1 MAVRASAH
9 AARRW
14 SSLVIGGLAHHNR
27 LIDPLECPMAEAQ
40 VAASMARV
48 VSALRRKPQAG
59 LHDDTP
65 ATVRW
70 AGGLR
75 TVAHS
80 PTGAEVT
87 TDMPTAI
94 GGDDTAATP
103 GWLLRTALASCAVTR
118 IAMEAQV
125 RGIVLH
131 TLQAHATSRS
141 DLRGLVGVAEA
152 DGRPVPAGP
161 LEMDL
166 HVRIGAPGVDA
177 KRLCALVEATSGC
190 SPVTCAL
197 EQPLAV
203 GLHIEVAD

>member
-1 MAVRASAH
+1 
-9 AARRW
+9 
-14 SSLVIGGLAHHNR
+14 
-27 LIDPLECPMAEAQ
+27 MAEAQ
-40 VAASMARV
+40 IAASMARV
-48 VSALRRKPQAG
+48 VSTLRRKPNAG
-59 LHDDTP
+59 LQDDTP

-75 TVAHS
+75 TVARS
-80 PTGAEVT
+80 PMGAEVT
-87 TDMPTAI
+87 TDMPATI

-125 RGIVLH
+125 RGITLQ

-152 DGRPVPAGP
+152 DGRAVPAGP
-161 LEMDL
+161 LAMDL

-177 KRLCALVEATSGC
+177 KQLRSLVEATSGC